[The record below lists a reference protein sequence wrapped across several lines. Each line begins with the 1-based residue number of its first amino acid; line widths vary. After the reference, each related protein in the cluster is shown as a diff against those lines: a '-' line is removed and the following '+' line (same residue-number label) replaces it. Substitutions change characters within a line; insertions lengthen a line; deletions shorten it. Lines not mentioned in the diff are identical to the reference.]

1 MGYEF
6 ICGIPMVFIAALAI
20 VLGLYITLE
29 GLEDWAA
36 GKPFFE
42 IIKNFFVTPNMTNQ
56 QTNEP
61 TYPITNI
68 TTSPPD

>member
-6 ICGIPMVFIAALAI
+6 ICGIPMVFVAALAI

-42 IIKNFFVTPNMTNQ
+42 IIKIRSRAQ
-56 QTNEP
+56 QSIP
-61 TYPITNI
+61 MLV
-68 TTSPPD
+68 